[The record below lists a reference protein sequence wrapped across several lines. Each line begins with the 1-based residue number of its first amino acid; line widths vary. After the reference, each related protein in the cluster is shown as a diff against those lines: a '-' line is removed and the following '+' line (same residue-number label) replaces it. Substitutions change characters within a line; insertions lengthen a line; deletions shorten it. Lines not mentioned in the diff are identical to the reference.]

1 MSEQLEEILAQA
13 GEKPESGAAVLDS
26 VYKFIGRF
34 CVFPSDHC
42 QVAITL
48 WAALTHAIKHFHIA
62 PRLALLSP
70 EPSSGKTR
78 VLEILN
84 LLVPDPMF
92 TLNASSASIFRLLAE
107 NQISLLFDEVDT
119 VWKGGGKDD
128 SQEDLRALLNAG
140 YKRGAKIP
148 RCVGPKHEVQLFN
161 VFCAVALAGI
171 GEPPETI
178 LSRSVIIK
186 MRRRAPDEP
195 VEPFRTR
202 IHESQGHSLRDRL
215 ANWMS
220 GAGEAAG
227 DAWPDLPAGIVD
239 RPAEIWEPLLAVADA
254 AGGNWPDAARK
265 ACKDL
270 CNSAQDRRVSLGIRL
285 LGDLKK
291 LFGDADKLSTA
302 DILNMLISEKS
313 ELGDDAPWPD
323 LYGKPIDSR
332 KLARLLKP
340 YGVRSKKIR
349 FDAGTL
355 QGYERIDLNDSWKRW
370 LPPPTPAEA
379 EQVEHPEHD
388 GVVTPFRPENVPDS
402 HQNVPE
408 QRENVPDSKNQS
420 NGPKPAET
428 LAFSKNV
435 PDVPDVPANRG
446 TEREHQLG
454 PGAGDEERF

>member
-1 MSEQLEEILAQA
+1 MSDQLEGILVQT

-26 VYKFIGRF
+26 VHEFIGRF
-34 CVFPSDHC
+34 CVFPSEHC

-48 WAALTHAIKHFHIA
+48 WAALTHAIEHFHIA

-107 NQISLLFDEVDT
+107 NQITLLFDEVDT
-119 VWKGGGKDD
+119 VWKGRGKDD
-128 SQEDLRALLNAG
+128 NQEDLRALLNAG

-186 MRRRAPDEP
+186 MRRRAPDESL
-195 VEPFRTR
+195 EPFRTR
-202 IHESQGHSLRDRL
+202 IHESPGHALRDRL
-215 ANWMS
+215 ANWMA

-227 DAWPDLPAGIVD
+227 NAWPDLPAGIVD
-239 RPAEIWEPLLAVADA
+239 RPAEIWEPLIAVADA
-254 AGGNWPDAARK
+254 AGGNWPEAARK

-270 CNSAQDRRVSLGIRL
+270 CNTAQDRRVSLGIRL
-285 LGDLKK
+285 LDDLKK
-291 LFGDADKLSTA
+291 VFGDQDRLSTA
-302 DILNMLISEKS
+302 YILDLLTSEHS
-313 ELGDDAPWPD
+313 GLDDDSPWSD

-332 KLARLLKP
+332 KLARLLRP
-340 YGVRSKKIR
+340 FGVKSTKVKI
-349 FDAGTL
+349 DGISL
-355 QGYERIDLNDSWKRW
+355 QGYRRDQLADSWKRW

-379 EQVEHPEHD
+379 EPTEPMEPG
-388 GVVTPFRPENVPDS
+388 GVVTPFSRGAKVPDS
-402 HQNVPE
+402 PQK
-408 QRENVPDSKNQS
+408 VPDSVAK
-420 NGPKPAET
+420 
-428 LAFSKNV
+428 V
-435 PDVPDVPANRG
+435 PDIDVEKQAEPRVNTGGVPEVPQVPEPQG
-446 TEREHQLG
+446 TGRESEFHASDSDSG
-454 PGAGDEERF
+454 VVI